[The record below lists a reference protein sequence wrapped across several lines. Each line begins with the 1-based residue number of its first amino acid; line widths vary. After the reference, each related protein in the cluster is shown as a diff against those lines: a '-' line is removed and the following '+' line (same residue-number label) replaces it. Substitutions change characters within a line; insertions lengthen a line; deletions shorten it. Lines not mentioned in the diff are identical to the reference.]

1 MADSKFNIINYLAGM
16 TGFVFDKDVL
26 QRIALDCGVSEVTE
40 YSELTQEN
48 KDRCMMALLRTIL
61 NTPYSTAS
69 HTSKHGEWQ
78 EQIGSQSLTAAFSE
92 DIRAQLKKL
101 AKKYDDEEL
110 LEELED
116 MGATLQWMP

>member
-48 KDRCMMALLRTIL
+48 KDRCMIALLRTIL
-61 NTPYSTAS
+61 NTPYTTAS
-69 HTSKHGEWQ
+69 STSNHGGWQ
-78 EQIGSQSLTAAFSE
+78 YQTGSQVLTE
-92 DIRAQLKKL
+92 KDKDRIMKQLKNL
-101 AKKYDDEEL
+101 AEKYGDNEL